1 MRRNTKKRHTE
12 EHEES
17 WAVSYA
23 DLLMVLMSFFI
34 VFFNLESGKG
44 DNENELVDIISKPFK
59 SGEADENKGREIAG
73 VKKSGD
79 ISSLAELKKVLKGLE
94 IKTSFLDKSGKTIR
108 EKNKVG
114 ISSDLDKDINKQI
127 RNARGLLI
135 ELPDDI
141 FNVGSYKMNNDTR
154 NYIDKVLEKVTDY
167 SEKITVVAIG
177 HADAIPVRAGRRVI
191 DSNFVL
197 SSMRASKA
205 VEYIVSKGYD
215 KNWVFG
221 QAVSV
226 ENRATRSLS
235 LKIYER

>member
-1 MRRNTKKRHTE
+1 MRRSSKKRHIE

-34 VFFNLESGKG
+34 VFFNIESGKG
-44 DNENELVDIISKPFK
+44 ENENELVDIISKPFK
-59 SGEADENKGREIAG
+59 TGDASKAKGRELSG
-73 VKKSGD
+73 NKKSGE
-79 ISSLAELKKVLKGLE
+79 IAALVNLKKDLRGLDINVLG
-94 IKTSFLDKSGKTIR
+94 IDSSGNTVR
-108 EKNKVG
+108 NKNDNG
-114 ISSDLDKDINKQI
+114 ISSDFDKEVTTSVDKI
-127 RNARGLLI
+127 RGLLV
-135 ELPDDI
+135 ELPDDV
-141 FNVGSYKMNNDTR
+141 FNIGSYRVNSEIES
-154 NYIDKVLEKVTDY
+154 YIDSILDKISKY
-167 SEKITVVAIG
+167 SEKITIVAIG
-177 HADAIPVRAGRRVI
+177 HSDRIPMRSGKRVV

-197 SSMRASKA
+197 SSLRASKA

-226 ENRATRSLS
+226 ENRATRSLT

>member
-1 MRRNTKKRHTE
+1 MKRNTKKRHIE

-44 DNENELVDIISKPFK
+44 ENENELIDIISKPFK
-59 SGEADENKGREIAG
+59 SGESEKFKGKQIAG
-73 VKKSGD
+73 TAQSGQ
-79 ISSLAELKKVLKGLE
+79 INSLAELKDELRGLDIKVLGINK
-94 IKTSFLDKSGKTIR
+94 DGKTIR
-108 EKNKVG
+108 EKNEKG
-114 ISSDLDKDINKQI
+114 LSSDFDKENLDIVKSM
-127 RNARGLLI
+127 RGLLV
-135 ELPDDI
+135 ELPNDV
-141 FNVGSYKMNNDTR
+141 FNLGSYKINSDIES
-154 NYIDKVLEKVTDY
+154 YIDNILSKISEYK
-167 SEKITVVAIG
+167 EKITIVAVG
-177 HADAIPVRAGRRVI
+177 HSDTVPVRAGKKVI

-197 SSMRASKA
+197 SSLRASKA

-226 ENRATRSLS
+226 ENRATRSLT

>member
-1 MRRNTKKRHTE
+1 MRRNTKKRHIE

-44 DNENELVDIISKPFK
+44 ENENELVDIISKPFK
-59 SGEADENKGREIAG
+59 SGYEAKFKGQKIAG
-73 VKKSGD
+73 TAQSGEIDSLSKLQDELRGLD
-79 ISSLAELKKVLKGLE
+79 IKVLGINK
-94 IKTSFLDKSGKTIR
+94 DGKTIR
-108 EKNKVG
+108 DKNLKG
-114 ISSDLDKDINKQI
+114 LSSDLDKKDISKTKKI
-127 RNARGLLI
+127 RGLLV

-141 FNVGSYKMNNDTR
+141 FTLGSFKMNSDIES
-154 NYIDKVLEKVTDY
+154 YINEILVKISKY
-167 SEKITVVAIG
+167 REKITIVAIG
-177 HADAIPVRAGRRVI
+177 HADVTPVRAGKKVI

-197 SSMRASKA
+197 SSLRASKA

-226 ENRATRSLS
+226 ENRATRSLT